1 VPPLK
6 TSYRPWKPWKMPR
19 GREYAPRP
27 LDPGQPVEWDADG
40 VTRTGVI
47 WDRADRPNSFWAQPG
62 EDPAHPVYL
71 SRYGKDGPFHEVP
84 GVADKARANIVSGNL
99 VRQRGIYAVIHRTGD
114 HAAACWHTD
123 PDCPRAAGLERY
135 DPRIH
140 GRIPDSTAEYGN
152 TWTALDIA
160 RELTADFQRK
170 PKNLPVCPD
179 CVTGLDIPPQRTGP
193 AAPRPE
199 PETRPEGN
207 PDQPAAPEPGPEPEP
222 DSGQTG
228 TLDEP
233 AGTAFADGP
242 PAPVTAPGHPD
253 SEEEPPAAPPPEP
266 AAGRCRRPA
275 RFALRLE
282 PPATDEEFLG
292 SCAAI
297 GAALAALGGQ
307 VGAWAD
313 GLRVLH
319 FPASVLGPLDKAA
332 AAIAAAG
339 TGAAQ
344 AAAAFDDEF
353 GDARDVAARGMHI
366 TGQDAP

>member
-1 VPPLK
+1 
-6 TSYRPWKPWKMPR
+6 MPR
-19 GREYAPRP
+19 GREYAPKP
-27 LDPGQPVEWDADG
+27 LDPGQPVEWDAGG

-47 WDRADRPNSFWAQPG
+47 WDRADRPNSFWAQPE

-71 SRYGKDGPFHEVP
+71 SRYGKDGPLHEVP
-84 GVADKARANIVSGNL
+84 GAAGKARANIVRGNL
-99 VRQRGIYAVIHRTGD
+99 VRQRGIYAVIHRTGYRE
-114 HAAACWHTD
+114 AACWHTD

-135 DPRIH
+135 DPRVH
-140 GRIPDSTAEYGN
+140 GRIADSTAEYGN

-179 CVTGLDIPPQRTGP
+179 CVTGLDIPPPRTGP

-199 PETRPEGN
+199 PEAGPEGN
-207 PDQPAAPEPGPEPEP
+207 PDHPGTPPGAPEPGPGPEP
-222 DSGQTG
+222 DSGETS
-228 TLDEP
+228 TLGEP
-233 AGTAFADGP
+233 AGTASAEDP
-242 PAPVTAPGHPD
+242 PAPVTAPGNPG
-253 SEEEPPAAPPPEP
+253 SEEEPPATPPPEP
-266 AAGRCRRPA
+266 ATGRYRRPA

-313 GLRVLH
+313 GLRALH
-319 FPASVLGPLDKAA
+319 FPAPVLSPLGQAA
-332 AAIAAAG
+332 DAIAAAG
-339 TGAAQ
+339 VGAGR
-344 AAAAFDDEF
+344 AAAAFGDEF
-353 GDARDVAARGMHI
+353 GDARDLAARGMHI
-366 TGQDAP
+366 TGQDSA